1 MFVYL
6 SRDPSNTFLKSPLPV
21 RTRWLP
27 ATRWVR
33 VTRKAYT
40 TFTSTPEF
48 KFPPWYANLR
58 HYGQLDEVVAYSL
71 WLWWLLCDYVQLLLV
86 IMCNATCL
94 CVPTDGAGVRRD
106 PPPLSLR
113 GPTGAPRPGPHAQ
126 VPHSSLARPGLQMYH
141 YLVSLG
147 CLGES
152 GFVWVGLGCSLVLWC
167 GVVWC
172 NVVWCGVVG
181 WGVGIVL
188 V

>member
-6 SRDPSNTFLKSPLPV
+6 SRDPSNTSLKSRLPV
-21 RTRWLP
+21 RTRWPP

-86 IMCNATCL
+86 IMCNVTCL
-94 CVPTDGAGVRRD
+94 CVCVCLQTVRECGATLL
-106 PPPLSLR
+106 LSPSVGQLE
-113 GPTGAPRPGPHAQ
+113 RPALAHMLKYLTQASHAL
-126 VPHSSLARPGLQMYH
+126 VFRCIITWWVLVVWVSLALFGW
-141 YLVSLG
+141 
-147 CLGES
+147 
-152 GFVWVGLGCSLVLWC
+152 VWV
-167 GVVWC
+167 VV
-172 NVVWCGVVG
+172 
-181 WGVGIVL
+181 
-188 V
+188 